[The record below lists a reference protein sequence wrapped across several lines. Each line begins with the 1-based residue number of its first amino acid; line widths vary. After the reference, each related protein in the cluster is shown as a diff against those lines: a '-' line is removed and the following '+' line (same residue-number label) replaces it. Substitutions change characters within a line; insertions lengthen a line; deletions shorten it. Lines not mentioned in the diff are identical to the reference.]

1 MARLVSFL
9 NVGSRVASS
18 NENVLLFGA
27 NCKEDHQVVRLFAEQ
42 LKASIAAIES
52 KSYTVLGKQVTFTFD
67 LGLLDMKF
75 TAFLNGEL
83 NNAAIFFS
91 SFANVL
97 VGSKIWPSQDCVCN
111 E

>member
-27 NCKEDHQVVRLFAEQ
+27 NCKEEHQVVRLFAEQ
-42 LKASIAAIES
+42 LKASIAAIER
-52 KSYTVLGKQVTFTFD
+52 KSYTVLGKKVTFI
-67 LGLLDMKF
+67 LPSLMGNLIMLL
-75 TAFLNGEL
+75 
-83 NNAAIFFS
+83 FFS